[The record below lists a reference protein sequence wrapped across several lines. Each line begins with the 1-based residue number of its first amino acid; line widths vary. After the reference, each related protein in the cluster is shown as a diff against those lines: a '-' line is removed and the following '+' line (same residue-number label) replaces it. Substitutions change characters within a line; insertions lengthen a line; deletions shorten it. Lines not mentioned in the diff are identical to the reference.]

1 MSTFSER
8 YGYVTP
14 RESVIKEDMPQEVV
28 NAVCSCLDDLRANY
42 DGNMHYN
49 YSCLER
55 NVWRYFL
62 NNKSSDFSIY
72 NLNKVLSDYVSS
84 TGHPWYKKLDLLEF
98 VIEYMVNESAENNNL
113 NGITFCKHFA
123 TSLNNEF
130 ERLYYGYRIVDG
142 KVVPITDDMEIEAI
156 EKSLA
161 GSKENIRAHLSE
173 ALKLFSDKEHPDYR
187 NSIKESISA
196 VEALCREL
204 TGEDT
209 LGKALKKLEDKGI
222 VIQDQLKQAFTKLY
236 TYTNQPDTGIRHCL
250 MEDDATYHPS
260 YNEAY
265 FMLVA
270 CSAFV
275 NYLRGVVSV
284 KE

>member
-84 TGHPWYKKLDLLEF
+84 TGHPWYKKLDLLEKNGAMKDKVKF
-98 VIEYMVNESAENNNL
+98 FYTVIDWDVNNIL
-113 NGITFCKHFA
+113 FYDYF
-123 TSLNNEF
+123 EF
-130 ERLYYGYRIVDG
+130 
-142 KVVPITDDMEIEAI
+142 K
-156 EKSLA
+156 
-161 GSKENIRAHLSE
+161 N
-173 ALKLFSDKEHPDYR
+173 
-187 NSIKESISA
+187 
-196 VEALCREL
+196 
-204 TGEDT
+204 
-209 LGKALKKLEDKGI
+209 
-222 VIQDQLKQAFTKLY
+222 
-236 TYTNQPDTGIRHCL
+236 
-250 MEDDATYHPS
+250 
-260 YNEAY
+260 
-265 FMLVA
+265 
-270 CSAFV
+270 
-275 NYLRGVVSV
+275 
-284 KE
+284 

>member
-49 YSCLER
+49 YFCLER

-62 NNKSSDFSIY
+62 NNKSSDFSTY

-142 KVVPITDDMEIEAI
+142 KVTPITDDMEIEVI
-156 EKSLA
+156 EEALA
-161 GSKENIRAHLSE
+161 NSKDNIRVHLSE

-222 VIQDQLKQAFTKLY
+222 VIQDQLKQAFIKLY
-236 TYTNQPDTGIRHCL
+236 AYTNQPDTGIRHSL
-250 MEDDATYHPS
+250 MDDDATYHPS

-275 NYLRGVVSV
+275 NYLRGVVGT
-284 KE
+284 K